1 MSRGLSIFALLLLA
15 VVAFGLYQ
23 LSYAVQRRE
32 DELIELNRALLQ
44 ERETIGVLQAEWSYL
59 TRPEYLQDKA
69 QRLLEMRS
77 ATAKDIVTLDSLPWR
92 QDRTGTTP
100 GIDKT
105 APDKSAPASVPMAS
119 APAPVPGAVAPQ
131 VPVASVPAPS
141 LTEARPEAAAP
152 VRVAA
157 RPADAAAASPVSA
170 APNLDAEAAAVLG
183 AMQRALTQ
191 PAGKTGRAQ

>member
-1 MSRGLSIFALLLLA
+1 MMGRGLSILALLLLA

-32 DELIELNRALLQ
+32 DELVELNRALLQ

-69 QRLLEMRS
+69 QRLLDMRP

-92 QDRTGTTP
+92 QDRTGT
-100 GIDKT
+100 DKAAPPANT
-105 APDKSAPASVPMAS
+105 APLAS
-119 APAPVPGAVAPQ
+119 AGTQPAAAP
-131 VPVASVPAPS
+131 
-141 LTEARPEAAAP
+141 AP

-157 RPADAAAASPVSA
+157 RPADPAVAPAPNAA

-183 AMQRALTQ
+183 AMQRALAG
-191 PAGKTGRAQ
+191 PAGKPGRAQ